1 MTSVNHTVYIVTTG
15 YRNGSWNMAFDTS
28 LMDIFRKGIFQE
40 QFGRQSMLWRFYAW
54 DPPALSI
61 GHGQKRADIDETA
74 CNMKGIDIVRRPT
87 GGRAVLHIDEF
98 TYACLAETATAN
110 THVSAMIH
118 GIIRHALLGFGV
130 SAEFKRTQPDM
141 KKRYST
147 AESASCFTASA
158 RNELHVEGRKLVGSA
173 QRRSDKVILQHGS
186 LLLSDKHKLIT
197 ALLGCRDRTVLCR
210 IKDDLDR
217 KTISVKELTG
227 IIPDFNSLCSAM
239 IESMETRL
247 KKRVV
252 ILTEQELTSL
262 FTCKPALS
270 GRL

>member
-1 MTSVNHTVYIVTTG
+1 MTSVNHPVYIVTTG
-15 YRNGSWNMAFDTS
+15 YRNGLWNMAFDMS
-28 LMDIFRKGIFQE
+28 LMDLFRKGIFQE

-61 GHGQKRADIDETA
+61 GHGQRRTDIDETA
-74 CNMKGIDIVRRPT
+74 CSMKGIDIVRRPT

-98 TYACLAETATAN
+98 TYACLAETAAAN
-110 THVSAMIH
+110 THFSAMIH

-130 SAEFKRTQPDM
+130 KAEFKRTQPDM
-141 KKRYST
+141 RKRYST

-173 QRRSDKVILQHGS
+173 QRRSDRVILQHGS
-186 LLLSDKHKLIT
+186 LLLSGRHKLIAT
-197 ALLGCRDRTVLCR
+197 LLECKDPAVPGRIQEDLEKKTV
-210 IKDDLDR
+210 
-217 KTISVKELTG
+217 SVQEVTG
-227 IIPDFNSLCSAM
+227 VIPDFNSLCSAM
-239 IESMETRL
+239 IESIKTRL
-247 KKRVV
+247 KKRVI

-262 FTCKPALS
+262 FTCKSALS